1 MEVETMLDLL
11 RRLTLKRQEFLQQ
24 VLLLEQ
30 QELKFYQAKMQRKYT
45 QIAQQQFL
53 ELKKA

>member
-1 MEVETMLDLL
+1 MLDFIKKVDVKK
-11 RRLTLKRQEFLQQ
+11 TGIFAAG
-24 VLLLEQ
+24 VAFLEQ